1 MNPRMLEGSAR
12 RFLPALLLVA
22 VVVAVH
28 GNAIQNGFVWDDKF
42 IVVDNPDTRDL
53 SRLPDVLLSPDEM
66 KPYYRPLTRASF
78 LVDYR
83 VFGLNPRAY
92 HLVNLVLHAAAVLL
106 LYALG
111 LRLFGARPPALVA
124 ALLLAVHPIHSEA
137 VAFVSARNNIFA
149 LCFALLAL
157 LLFIDAAERRS
168 QARAA
173 LSAVALLFAMLAKEP
188 GLMALPVLA
197 LWLLVPALP
206 GSKAGPRRW
215 RLLLPHAAAVALYFG
230 LRTAALGAPVA
241 SAGVLPGL
249 WTRLAQN
256 YYVLPRY
263 LLLALFPRDLGPYHE
278 VPANYATL
286 WWLPLIWTAIALTVV
301 LVARR
306 PSTAAVLGL
315 LWLAMNLAPIVNIVP
330 IPSTSMA
337 ERFFYIPA
345 AGLWL
350 LVADL
355 ARRASARIG
364 ARAFAAVGVV
374 AAVALG
380 LRTSR
385 RDRDWRDDVTLFRS
399 AIAAE
404 PASLTAHFNYG
415 NALKDKG
422 AFAEARQQWQ
432 AALAIDPQDPGTHA
446 QLGTLAAVG
455 GDYGAAERHYRIALR
470 GDGSL
475 SEAHLNLARIC
486 ERSGRTQE
494 AREHYLAA
502 ALDPTFSE
510 QARSRLQALAWPN
523 ATPAPAAK

>member
-1 MNPRMLEGSAR
+1 MLEGSAR

-22 VVVAVH
+22 AVVAVH

-124 ALLLAVHPIHSEA
+124 ALLLAVHPIHCEA

-215 RLLLPHAAAVALYFG
+215 RLSRRGPVLRAAY
-230 LRTAALGAPVA
+230 RGAGRA
-241 SAGVLPGL
+241 
-249 WTRLAQN
+249 
-256 YYVLPRY
+256 
-263 LLLALFPRDLGPYHE
+263 D
-278 VPANYATL
+278 
-286 WWLPLIWTAIALTVV
+286 
-301 LVARR
+301 
-306 PSTAAVLGL
+306 
-315 LWLAMNLAPIVNIVP
+315 
-330 IPSTSMA
+330 
-337 ERFFYIPA
+337 RFH
-345 AGLWL
+345 
-350 LVADL
+350 
-355 ARRASARIG
+355 RRAARPVD
-364 ARAFAAVGVV
+364 APRAK
-374 AAVALG
+374 L
-380 LRTSR
+380 LR
-385 RDRDWRDDVTLFRS
+385 
-399 AIAAE
+399 
-404 PASLTAHFNYG
+404 
-415 NALKDKG
+415 
-422 AFAEARQQWQ
+422 
-432 AALAIDPQDPGTHA
+432 
-446 QLGTLAAVG
+446 
-455 GDYGAAERHYRIALR
+455 
-470 GDGSL
+470 
-475 SEAHLNLARIC
+475 
-486 ERSGRTQE
+486 
-494 AREHYLAA
+494 AA
-502 ALDPTFSE
+502 ALPVARPLP
-510 QARSRLQALAWPN
+510 ARSRPV
-523 ATPAPAAK
+523 P